1 MLFLWLVKQISSKL
15 VAQLMV
21 LGVAGDQSNGGAS
34 ILNIWN
40 LGTVTF
46 DTDSGLDLYYGGN
59 LVDSDSSATGV
70 IDQTSPRV
78 NIARYQYWQLLHRI
92 YPCGDYL

>member
-1 MLFLWLVKQISSKL
+1 MLFIWLVKQINSKL
-15 VAQLMV
+15 VALLMV
-21 LGVAGDQSNGGAS
+21 LGPVKYESNGGAS

-40 LGTVTF
+40 IGTVTF
-46 DTDSGLDLYYGGN
+46 DTDSGMDLYYGGN

-70 IDQTSPRV
+70 IDHTSPRV
-78 NIARYQYWQLLHRI
+78 NIAKYQYWQLLHRI